1 MASEKMPHY
10 VAPLVQ
16 AVIGSEW
23 LRLGYTKL
31 ASGQYPAGLARQLG
45 GLTSNNPNGEYRNFL
60 ASVALPNAIALGY
73 VLEWAEL
80 AVGATLVMAA
90 AAFLLE
96 PGGST
101 ATLAPKGACAALV
114 IGALMSWNNWLAF
127 AWISP
132 LADALYYVMGL
143 TQLVLL
149 AGVVS
154 LLAARARSAKLAAAP
169 GQDASG
175 KPAVGS
181 P

>member
-23 LRLGYTKL
+23 LRLGYAKL
-31 ASGQYPAGLARQLG
+31 STGQYPAGLARQLG
-45 GLTSNNPNGEYRNFL
+45 GIASNNPNSQYRNFL
-60 ASVALPNAIALGY
+60 ASVAIPNAIALGNLL
-73 VLEWAEL
+73 VWAEL
-80 AVGATLVMAA
+80 LVGATLVLSAA
-90 AAFLLE
+90 VFLLE
-96 PGGST
+96 PGGSA

-127 AWISP
+127 AWTSP

-143 TQLVLL
+143 TQVVLL
-149 AGVVS
+149 AAVVS
-154 LLAARARSAKLAAAP
+154 LLAAKARSAKLAAAP

-181 P
+181 H